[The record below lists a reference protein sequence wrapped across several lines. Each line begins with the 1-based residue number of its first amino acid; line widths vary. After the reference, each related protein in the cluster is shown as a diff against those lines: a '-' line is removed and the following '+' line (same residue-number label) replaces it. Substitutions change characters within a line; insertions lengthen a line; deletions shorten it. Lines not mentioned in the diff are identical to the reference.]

1 VDFTWDWLTESL
13 TNSGADHEALAGTTT
28 RIISTGHGLMDQ
40 QSEHA
45 EIEIRASW
53 SPSSPDIRKHIEAW
67 QNLVCVMSGF
77 DIAPGVKK
85 IA

>member
-1 VDFTWDWLTESL
+1 M
-13 TNSGADHEALAGTTT
+13 
-28 RIISTGHGLMDQ
+28 MDQ

-53 SPSSPDIRKHIEAW
+53 SPQGTEIRKHLEAW

-77 DIAPGVKK
+77 AIAPGVQN
-85 IA
+85 ISSGN